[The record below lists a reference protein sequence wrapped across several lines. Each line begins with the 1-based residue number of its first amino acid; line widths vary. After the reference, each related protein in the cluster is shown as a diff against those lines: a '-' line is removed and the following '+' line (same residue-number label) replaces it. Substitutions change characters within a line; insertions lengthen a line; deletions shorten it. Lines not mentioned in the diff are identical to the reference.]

1 MKKSKHTKTAAAW
14 SLVVMGAGFAASLP
28 FQGSIAGKLLVGS
41 FEAGLVG
48 GLADWFAV
56 TALFRHPLGIP
67 IPHTAL
73 LPKNRAKMTEG
84 LVSAVENNLLN
95 KESITEK
102 IAGFKAA
109 EMVMDTLMRELHTD
123 GAKQMM
129 DTLCKRILAGL
140 PLEQIAPIV
149 AAEIKTQAGAF
160 DLGPI
165 LERAISQ
172 VSEKGYDAKALDYGL
187 KQAEE
192 WLVKPEA
199 VYVLGESAMKAIGGI
214 QMNGLMQF
222 AMNAFLGYMNE
233 EKMGAILQGY
243 LFDRVEDM
251 KREGSALRYK
261 VLGLVREQA
270 SKLAFS
276 NKVQD
281 GLNGWKNDMV
291 NQWDAEQT
299 VLNKLTELR
308 DKALSAMEDGAYVE
322 AYALPAI
329 SRMLTDLRSDEEL
342 LSGLNAKIVVGVTT
356 LLEKNHS
363 KIGSLVRENVEKMD
377 NKTLIS
383 LIEDKVGQDLQWIRI
398 NGAVTG
404 FIIGIVLTGLRM
416 VLE

>member
-1 MKKSKHTKTAAAW
+1 MAKPKQTKKAAAW

-28 FQGSIAGKLLVGS
+28 FQGVPVGKLLVGS

-73 LPKNRAKMTEG
+73 LPKNRNKMTEG

-95 KESITEK
+95 KDSITEK
-102 IAGFKAA
+102 IADFKAA
-109 EMVMDTLMRELHTD
+109 ETVLDTLTRELHND
-123 GAKQMM
+123 GIKTMI

-140 PLEQIAPIV
+140 PLEQIAPLV
-149 AAEIKTQAGAF
+149 AREIKSQAGAF

-165 LERAISQ
+165 LERAAHQ
-172 VSEKGYDAKALDYGL
+172 MTERGYDAKALDYGL

-192 WLVKPEA
+192 WLVKPETIMF
-199 VYVLGESAMKAIGGI
+199 LGESGMKAISGI

-233 EKMGAILQGY
+233 ERLGGILQGY

-261 VLGLVREQA
+261 VLDMVRTQTVR
-270 SKLAFS
+270 LAMS
-276 NKVQD
+276 EAMQD
-281 GLNGWKNDMV
+281 GINSWKNNMLDGW
-291 NQWDAEQT
+291 NAEET

-308 DKALSAMEDGAYVE
+308 DKALAAMEDGQYVDT
-322 AYALPAI
+322 YALPAI
-329 SRMLTDLRSDEEL
+329 ERVLVDLRADHEL
-342 LSGLNAKIVVGVTT
+342 MTGMNAKIVDGVTT

-363 KIGSLVRENVEKMD
+363 KIGKLVRENVDKMD
-377 NKTLIS
+377 NATLVS
-383 LIEDKVGQDLQWIRI
+383 MIEDKVGQDLQWIRI

-404 FIIGIVLTGLRM
+404 FVIGIALTALQM
-416 VLE
+416 ALA

>member
-1 MKKSKHTKTAAAW
+1 MAKPKQTKKAAAW

-28 FQGSIAGKLLVGS
+28 FQGVPVGKLLVGS

-73 LPKNRAKMTEG
+73 LPKNRDKMTEG

-95 KESITEK
+95 KDSITEK
-102 IAGFKAA
+102 IADFKAA
-109 EMVMDTLMRELHTD
+109 ETVLDTLTRELHND
-123 GAKQMM
+123 GIKTMI

-140 PLEQIAPIV
+140 PLEQIAPLV
-149 AAEIKTQAGAF
+149 AAEIKSQAGAF

-165 LERAISQ
+165 LERAAHQ
-172 VSEKGYDAKALDYGL
+172 MTERGYDAKALDYGL

-192 WLVKPEA
+192 WLVKPETIMF
-199 VYVLGESAMKAIGGI
+199 LGESGMKAISGI

-233 EKMGAILQGY
+233 ERLGGILQGY

-261 VLGLVREQA
+261 VLDMVRTQTVR
-270 SKLAFS
+270 LAMS
-276 NKVQD
+276 EAMQD
-281 GLNGWKNDMV
+281 GINSWKNNMLEGW
-291 NQWDAEQT
+291 NAEET

-308 DKALSAMEDGAYVE
+308 DKALAAMEDGQYVDT
-322 AYALPAI
+322 YALPAI
-329 SRMLTDLRSDEEL
+329 ERVLVDLRADDEL
-342 LSGLNAKIVVGVTT
+342 MTGMNAKIVDGVTT

-363 KIGSLVRENVEKMD
+363 KIGKLVRENVDKMD
-377 NKTLIS
+377 NATLVS
-383 LIEDKVGQDLQWIRI
+383 MIEDKVGQDLQWIRI

-404 FIIGIVLTGLRM
+404 FVIGIALTALQM
-416 VLE
+416 ALA

>member
-1 MKKSKHTKTAAAW
+1 MAKPKQTKKAAAW

-28 FQGSIAGKLLVGS
+28 FQGVPVGKLLVGS

-73 LPKNRAKMTEG
+73 LPKNRDKMTEG

-95 KESITEK
+95 KDSITEK
-102 IAGFKAA
+102 IADFKAA
-109 EMVMDTLMRELHTD
+109 ETVLDTLTRELHND
-123 GAKQMM
+123 GIKTMI

-140 PLEQIAPIV
+140 PLEQIAPLV
-149 AAEIKTQAGAF
+149 AREIKSQAGAF

-165 LERAISQ
+165 LERAAHQ
-172 VSEKGYDAKALDYGL
+172 MTERGYDAKALDYGL

-192 WLVKPEA
+192 WLVKPET
-199 VYVLGESAMKAIGGI
+199 VMFLGESGMRAISGI

-233 EKMGAILQGY
+233 ERLGGILQGY

-261 VLGLVREQA
+261 VLDMVRTQTVR
-270 SKLAFS
+270 LAMS
-276 NKVQD
+276 EAMQD
-281 GLNGWKNDMV
+281 GVNSWKNNMLEGW
-291 NQWDAEQT
+291 NAEET

-308 DKALSAMEDGAYVE
+308 DKALAAMEDGQYVDT
-322 AYALPAI
+322 YALPAI
-329 SRMLTDLRSDEEL
+329 ERVLVDLRADDEL
-342 LSGLNAKIVVGVTT
+342 MTGMNAKIVNGVTT

-363 KIGSLVRENVEKMD
+363 KIGKLVRENVDKMD
-377 NKTLIS
+377 NATLVS
-383 LIEDKVGQDLQWIRI
+383 MIEDKVGQDLQWIRI

-404 FIIGIVLTGLRM
+404 FVIGIALTALQM
-416 VLE
+416 ALA

>member
-1 MKKSKHTKTAAAW
+1 MAKPKQTKKAAAW

-28 FQGSIAGKLLVGS
+28 FQGVPVGKLLVGS

-73 LPKNRAKMTEG
+73 LPKNRDKMTEG

-95 KESITEK
+95 KDSITEK
-102 IAGFKAA
+102 IADFKAA
-109 EMVMDTLMRELHTD
+109 ETVLDTLTRELHSD
-123 GAKQMM
+123 GIKIMI

-140 PLEQIAPIV
+140 PLEQIAPLV
-149 AAEIKTQAGAF
+149 AREIKSQAGAF

-165 LERAISQ
+165 LERAAHQ
-172 VSEKGYDAKALDYGL
+172 MTERGYDAKALDYGL

-192 WLVKPEA
+192 WLVKPETIMF
-199 VYVLGESAMKAIGGI
+199 LGESGMKAISGI

-233 EKMGAILQGY
+233 ERLGGILQGY

-261 VLGLVREQA
+261 VLDMVRTQTVR
-270 SKLAFS
+270 LAMS
-276 NKVQD
+276 EAMQD
-281 GLNGWKNDMV
+281 GINSWKNNMLEGW
-291 NQWDAEQT
+291 NAEET
-299 VLNKLTELR
+299 VLNKLTDLR
-308 DKALSAMEDGAYVE
+308 DKALAAMEDGQYVDT
-322 AYALPAI
+322 YALPAI
-329 SRMLTDLRSDEEL
+329 ERVLIDLRADDEL
-342 LSGLNAKIVVGVTT
+342 MTGMNAKIVNGVTT

-363 KIGSLVRENVEKMD
+363 KIGKLVRENVDKMD
-377 NKTLIS
+377 NATLVS
-383 LIEDKVGQDLQWIRI
+383 MIEDKVGQDLQWIRI

-404 FIIGIVLTGLRM
+404 FVIGIALTALQM
-416 VLE
+416 ALA

>member
-1 MKKSKHTKTAAAW
+1 MAKPKQTKKAAAW

-28 FQGSIAGKLLVGS
+28 FQGVPVGKLLVGS

-73 LPKNRAKMTEG
+73 LPKNRDKMTEG

-95 KESITEK
+95 KDSIAEK
-102 IAGFKAA
+102 IADFKAA
-109 EMVMDTLMRELHTD
+109 ETVLDTLTRELHSD
-123 GAKQMM
+123 GIKIMI

-140 PLEQIAPIV
+140 PLEQIAPLV
-149 AAEIKTQAGAF
+149 AREIKSQAGAY

-165 LERAISQ
+165 LERAAHQ
-172 VSEKGYDAKALDYGL
+172 MTERGYDAKALDYGL

-192 WLVKPEA
+192 WLVKPETIMF
-199 VYVLGESAMKAIGGI
+199 LGESGMKAISGI

-233 EKMGAILQGY
+233 ERLGGILQGY

-261 VLGLVREQA
+261 VLDMVRTQTVR
-270 SKLAFS
+270 LAMS
-276 NKVQD
+276 EAMQD
-281 GLNGWKNDMV
+281 GINSWKNNMLKGW
-291 NQWDAEQT
+291 NAEET

-308 DKALSAMEDGAYVE
+308 DKALAAMEDGQYVDT
-322 AYALPAI
+322 YALPAI
-329 SRMLTDLRSDEEL
+329 ERVLVDLRTDEEL
-342 LSGLNAKIVVGVTT
+342 MTGMNAKIVNGVTT

-363 KIGSLVRENVEKMD
+363 KIGKLVRENVDKMD
-377 NKTLIS
+377 NATLVS
-383 LIEDKVGQDLQWIRI
+383 MIEDKVGQDLQWIRI

-404 FIIGIVLTGLRM
+404 FVIGIALTALQM
-416 VLE
+416 ALA

>member
-1 MKKSKHTKTAAAW
+1 MAKPKQTKKAAAW
-14 SLVVMGAGFAASLP
+14 SLVIMGAGFAASLP
-28 FQGSIAGKLLVGS
+28 FQGSLVGKMLVGS

-73 LPKNRAKMTEG
+73 LPKNRDKMTEG

-95 KESITEK
+95 KDSITEK

-109 EMVMDTLMRELHTD
+109 ETVLDTLAKELHTD
-123 GAKQMM
+123 GAKTMI

-140 PLEQIAPIV
+140 PVEQIAPLV
-149 AAEIKTQAGAF
+149 AREIKSQAGDF

-165 LERAISQ
+165 LERASIQ
-172 VSEKGYDAKALDYGL
+172 MSERGYDVKALDYGL

-192 WLVKPEA
+192 WLVKPETIMF
-199 VYVLGESAMKAIGGI
+199 LGEAGMKAVSGI
-214 QMNGLMQF
+214 QLNGLMQF
-222 AMNAFLGYMNE
+222 AMNAFMGYLNE
-233 EKMGAILQGY
+233 ERLGSILQGY

-261 VLGLVREQA
+261 VLDLVRTQTVRIAMSE
-270 SKLAFS
+270 S
-276 NKVQD
+276 VQQ
-281 GLNGWKNDMV
+281 GLNDWKNSMLDGW
-291 NQWDAEQT
+291 NAEET

-308 DKALSAMEDGAYVE
+308 DKALAGMEDGQYVDT
-322 AYALPAI
+322 YALPAI
-329 SRMLTDLRSDEEL
+329 ERVLSDLRSDEAL
-342 LSGLNAKIVVGVTT
+342 LTSLNAKIVEGVTT

-363 KIGSLVRENVEKMD
+363 KIGNLVRENVDKMD
-377 NKTLIS
+377 NASLVA

-404 FIIGIVLTGLRM
+404 FIIGIALTALRI

>member
-1 MKKSKHTKTAAAW
+1 MAKPKQTKKAAAW

-28 FQGSIAGKLLVGS
+28 FQGAPVGKLLVGS

-73 LPKNRAKMTEG
+73 LPKNRDKMTEG

-95 KESITEK
+95 KDSITEK
-102 IAGFKAA
+102 IADFKAA
-109 EMVMDTLMRELHTD
+109 ETVLDTLTRELHSD
-123 GAKQMM
+123 GIKIMI

-140 PLEQIAPIV
+140 PLEQIAPLV
-149 AAEIKTQAGAF
+149 AREIKSQAGAF

-165 LERAISQ
+165 LERAAHQ
-172 VSEKGYDAKALDYGL
+172 MTERGYDAKALDYGL

-192 WLVKPEA
+192 WLVKPETIMF
-199 VYVLGESAMKAIGGI
+199 LGESGMKAISGI

-233 EKMGAILQGY
+233 ERLGGILQGY

-261 VLGLVREQA
+261 VLDMVRTQTVR
-270 SKLAFS
+270 LAMS
-276 NKVQD
+276 EAMQD
-281 GLNGWKNDMV
+281 GINNWKNNMLEGW
-291 NQWDAEQT
+291 NAEET

-308 DKALSAMEDGAYVE
+308 DKALAAMEDGQYVDT
-322 AYALPAI
+322 YALPAI
-329 SRMLTDLRSDEEL
+329 ERVLVDLRADDEL
-342 LSGLNAKIVVGVTT
+342 MTGMNAKIVNGVTT

-363 KIGSLVRENVEKMD
+363 KIGKLVRENVDKMD
-377 NKTLIS
+377 NATLVS
-383 LIEDKVGQDLQWIRI
+383 MIEDKVGQDLQWIRI

-404 FIIGIVLTGLRM
+404 FVIGIALTALQM
-416 VLE
+416 ALA

>member
-1 MKKSKHTKTAAAW
+1 MAKPKQTKKAAAW

-28 FQGSIAGKLLVGS
+28 FQGVPVGKLLVGS

-73 LPKNRAKMTEG
+73 LPKNRDKMTEG

-95 KESITEK
+95 KDSITEK
-102 IAGFKAA
+102 IADFKAA
-109 EMVMDTLMRELHTD
+109 ETVLDTLTRELHSD
-123 GAKQMM
+123 GIKTMI

-140 PLEQIAPIV
+140 PLEQIAPLV
-149 AAEIKTQAGAF
+149 ACEIKSQAGAF

-165 LERAISQ
+165 LERAAHQ
-172 VSEKGYDAKALDYGL
+172 MTERGYDAKALDYGL

-192 WLVKPEA
+192 WLVKPETIMF
-199 VYVLGESAMKAIGGI
+199 LGESGMKAISGI

-233 EKMGAILQGY
+233 ERLGGILQGY

-261 VLGLVREQA
+261 VLDMVRTQTVR
-270 SKLAFS
+270 LAMS
-276 NKVQD
+276 EAMQD
-281 GLNGWKNDMV
+281 GINSWKNNMLEGW
-291 NQWDAEQT
+291 NAEET
-299 VLNKLTELR
+299 VLNKLTDLR
-308 DKALSAMEDGAYVE
+308 DKALAAMEDGQYVDT
-322 AYALPAI
+322 YALPAI
-329 SRMLTDLRSDEEL
+329 ERVLVDLRADDEL
-342 LSGLNAKIVVGVTT
+342 MTGMNAKIVNGVTT

-363 KIGSLVRENVEKMD
+363 KIGKLVRENVDKMD
-377 NKTLIS
+377 NATLVS
-383 LIEDKVGQDLQWIRI
+383 MIEDKVGQDLQWIRI

-404 FIIGIVLTGLRM
+404 FVIGIALTALQM
-416 VLE
+416 ALA

>member
-1 MKKSKHTKTAAAW
+1 MAKPKQTKKAAAW

-28 FQGSIAGKLLVGS
+28 FQGVPVGKLLVGS

-73 LPKNRAKMTEG
+73 LPKNRDKMTEG

-95 KESITEK
+95 KDSITEK
-102 IAGFKAA
+102 IADFKAA
-109 EMVMDTLMRELHTD
+109 ETVLDTLTRELHSD
-123 GAKQMM
+123 GIKIMI

-140 PLEQIAPIV
+140 PLEQIAPLV
-149 AAEIKTQAGAF
+149 AREIKSQAGAF

-165 LERAISQ
+165 LERAAHQ
-172 VSEKGYDAKALDYGL
+172 MTERGYDAKALDYGL

-192 WLVKPEA
+192 WLVKPETIMF
-199 VYVLGESAMKAIGGI
+199 LGESGMKAISGI

-233 EKMGAILQGY
+233 ERLGGILQGY

-261 VLGLVREQA
+261 VLDMVRTQTVR
-270 SKLAFS
+270 LAMS
-276 NKVQD
+276 EAMQD
-281 GLNGWKNDMV
+281 GINSWKNNMLEGW
-291 NQWDAEQT
+291 NAEET
-299 VLNKLTELR
+299 VLNKLIELR
-308 DKALSAMEDGAYVE
+308 DKALAAMEDGQYVDT
-322 AYALPAI
+322 YALPAI
-329 SRMLTDLRSDEEL
+329 ERVLVDLRADDEL
-342 LSGLNAKIVVGVTT
+342 MTGMNAKIVNGVTT

-363 KIGSLVRENVEKMD
+363 KIGKLVRENVDKMD
-377 NKTLIS
+377 NATLVS
-383 LIEDKVGQDLQWIRI
+383 MIEDKVGQDLQWIRI

-404 FIIGIVLTGLRM
+404 FVIGIALTALQM
-416 VLE
+416 ALA

>member
-1 MKKSKHTKTAAAW
+1 
-14 SLVVMGAGFAASLP
+14 MGAGFAASLP
-28 FQGSIAGKLLVGS
+28 FQGVPVGKLLVGS

-73 LPKNRAKMTEG
+73 LPKNRDKMTEG

-95 KESITEK
+95 KDSITEK
-102 IAGFKAA
+102 IADFKAA
-109 EMVMDTLMRELHTD
+109 ETVLDTLTRELHSD
-123 GAKQMM
+123 GIKIMI

-140 PLEQIAPIV
+140 PLEQIAPLV
-149 AAEIKTQAGAF
+149 AREIKSQAGAF

-165 LERAISQ
+165 LERAAHQ
-172 VSEKGYDAKALDYGL
+172 MTERGYDAKALDYGL

-192 WLVKPEA
+192 WLVKPETIMF
-199 VYVLGESAMKAIGGI
+199 LGESGMKAISGI

-233 EKMGAILQGY
+233 ERLGGILQGY

-261 VLGLVREQA
+261 VLDMVRTQTVR
-270 SKLAFS
+270 LAMS
-276 NKVQD
+276 EAMQD
-281 GLNGWKNDMV
+281 GINSWKNNMLEGW
-291 NQWDAEQT
+291 NAEET
-299 VLNKLTELR
+299 VLNKLTDLR
-308 DKALSAMEDGAYVE
+308 DKALAAMEDGQYVDT
-322 AYALPAI
+322 YALPAI
-329 SRMLTDLRSDEEL
+329 ERVLVDLRADDEL
-342 LSGLNAKIVVGVTT
+342 MTGMNAKIVNGVTT

-363 KIGSLVRENVEKMD
+363 KIGKLVRENVDKMD
-377 NKTLIS
+377 NATLVS
-383 LIEDKVGQDLQWIRI
+383 MIEDKVGQDLQWIRI

-404 FIIGIVLTGLRM
+404 FVIGIALTALQM
-416 VLE
+416 ALA

>member
-149 AAEIKTQAGAF
+149 AAEVKTQAGAF

-192 WLVKPEA
+192 WLVKPET

-276 NKVQD
+276 AKVQD
-281 GLNGWKNDMV
+281 GLNGWKNDML

-329 SRMLTDLRSDEEL
+329 GRMLTDLRSDEEL

>member
-1 MKKSKHTKTAAAW
+1 MAKPKQTKKAAAW

-28 FQGSIAGKLLVGS
+28 FQGVPVGKLLVGS

-73 LPKNRAKMTEG
+73 LPKNRDKMTEG

-95 KESITEK
+95 KDSITEK
-102 IAGFKAA
+102 IADFKAA
-109 EMVMDTLMRELHTD
+109 ETVLDTLTRELHSD
-123 GAKQMM
+123 GIKIMI

-140 PLEQIAPIV
+140 PLEQIAPLV
-149 AAEIKTQAGAF
+149 AREIKSQAGAF

-165 LERAISQ
+165 LERAAHQ
-172 VSEKGYDAKALDYGL
+172 MTERGYDAKALDYGL

-192 WLVKPEA
+192 WLVKPET
-199 VYVLGESAMKAIGGI
+199 VMFLGESGMRAISGI

-233 EKMGAILQGY
+233 ERLGGILQGY

-261 VLGLVREQA
+261 VLDVVRTQA
-270 SKLAFS
+270 VRLAMS
-276 NKVQD
+276 EAMQD
-281 GLNGWKNDMV
+281 GINSWKNNMLEGW
-291 NQWDAEQT
+291 NAEET

-308 DKALSAMEDGAYVE
+308 DKALSAMEDGQYVDT
-322 AYALPAI
+322 YALPAI
-329 SRMLTDLRSDEEL
+329 ERVLVDLRADDEL
-342 LSGLNAKIVVGVTT
+342 MTGMNAKIVNGVTT

-363 KIGSLVRENVEKMD
+363 KIGKLVRENVDKMD
-377 NKTLIS
+377 NATLVS
-383 LIEDKVGQDLQWIRI
+383 MIEDKVGQDLQWIRI

-404 FIIGIVLTGLRM
+404 FVIGIALTALQM
-416 VLE
+416 ALA

>member
-1 MKKSKHTKTAAAW
+1 MAKPKQTKKAAAW

-28 FQGSIAGKLLVGS
+28 FQGVPVGKLLVGS

-73 LPKNRAKMTEG
+73 LPKNRDKMTEG

-95 KESITEK
+95 KDSITEK
-102 IAGFKAA
+102 IADFKAA
-109 EMVMDTLMRELHTD
+109 ETVLDTLTRELHSD
-123 GAKQMM
+123 GIKIMI

-140 PLEQIAPIV
+140 PLEQIAPLV
-149 AAEIKTQAGAF
+149 AREIKSQAGAF

-165 LERAISQ
+165 VERAAHQ
-172 VSEKGYDAKALDYGL
+172 MTERGYDAKALDYGL

-192 WLVKPEA
+192 WLVKPETIMF
-199 VYVLGESAMKAIGGI
+199 LGESGMKAISGI

-233 EKMGAILQGY
+233 ERLGGILQGY

-261 VLGLVREQA
+261 VLDVVRTQA
-270 SKLAFS
+270 VRLAMS
-276 NKVQD
+276 EAMQD
-281 GLNGWKNDMV
+281 GINSWKNNMLEGW
-291 NQWDAEQT
+291 NAEET

-308 DKALSAMEDGAYVE
+308 DKALSAMEDGQYVDT
-322 AYALPAI
+322 YALPAI
-329 SRMLTDLRSDEEL
+329 ERVLVDLRADDEL
-342 LSGLNAKIVVGVTT
+342 MTGMNAKIVNGVTT

-363 KIGSLVRENVEKMD
+363 KIGKLVRENVDKMD
-377 NKTLIS
+377 NATLVS
-383 LIEDKVGQDLQWIRI
+383 MIEDKVGQDLQWIRI

-404 FIIGIVLTGLRM
+404 FVIGIALTALQM
-416 VLE
+416 ALA

>member
-1 MKKSKHTKTAAAW
+1 MAKPKQTKKAAAW

-28 FQGSIAGKLLVGS
+28 FQGVPVGKLLVGS

-73 LPKNRAKMTEG
+73 LPKNRDKMTEG

-95 KESITEK
+95 KDSITEK
-102 IAGFKAA
+102 IADFKAA
-109 EMVMDTLMRELHTD
+109 ETVLDTLTRELHND
-123 GAKQMM
+123 GIKTMI

-140 PLEQIAPIV
+140 PLEQIAPLV
-149 AAEIKTQAGAF
+149 AAEIKSQAGAF

-165 LERAISQ
+165 LERAAHQ
-172 VSEKGYDAKALDYGL
+172 MTERGYDAKALDYGL

-192 WLVKPEA
+192 WLVKPETIMF
-199 VYVLGESAMKAIGGI
+199 LGESGMKAISGI

-233 EKMGAILQGY
+233 ERLGGILQGY

-261 VLGLVREQA
+261 VLDMVRTQTVR
-270 SKLAFS
+270 LAMS
-276 NKVQD
+276 EAMQD
-281 GLNGWKNDMV
+281 GINSWKNNMLEGW
-291 NQWDAEQT
+291 NAEET

-308 DKALSAMEDGAYVE
+308 DKALAAMEDGKYVDT
-322 AYALPAI
+322 YALPAI
-329 SRMLTDLRSDEEL
+329 ERVLVDLRADDEL
-342 LSGLNAKIVVGVTT
+342 MTGMNAKIVNGVTT

-363 KIGSLVRENVEKMD
+363 KIGKLVRENVDKMD
-377 NKTLIS
+377 NATLVS
-383 LIEDKVGQDLQWIRI
+383 MIEDKVGQDLQWIRI

-404 FIIGIVLTGLRM
+404 FVIGIALTALQM
-416 VLE
+416 ALA

>member
-1 MKKSKHTKTAAAW
+1 MAKPKQTKKAAAW

-28 FQGSIAGKLLVGS
+28 FQGVPVGKLLVGS

-73 LPKNRAKMTEG
+73 LPKNRDKMTEG

-95 KESITEK
+95 KDSITEK
-102 IAGFKAA
+102 IADFKAA
-109 EMVMDTLMRELHTD
+109 ETVLDTLTRELHND
-123 GAKQMM
+123 GIKTMI

-140 PLEQIAPIV
+140 PLEQIAPLV
-149 AAEIKTQAGAF
+149 AGEIKSQAGAF

-165 LERAISQ
+165 LERAAHQ
-172 VSEKGYDAKALDYGL
+172 MTERGYDAKALDYGL

-192 WLVKPEA
+192 WLVKPETIMF
-199 VYVLGESAMKAIGGI
+199 LGESGMKAISGI

-233 EKMGAILQGY
+233 ERLGGILQGY

-261 VLGLVREQA
+261 VLDLVRTQTIR
-270 SKLAFS
+270 LAIS
-276 NKVQD
+276 DSVQD
-281 GLNGWKNDMV
+281 GINSWKNNMLDGW
-291 NQWDAEQT
+291 NAEET

-308 DKALSAMEDGAYVE
+308 DKALAAMEDGQYVDT
-322 AYALPAI
+322 YALPSI
-329 SRMLTDLRSDEEL
+329 ERVLVDLRTDHEL
-342 LSGLNAKIVVGVTT
+342 MTGMNAKIVDGVTT

-363 KIGSLVRENVEKMD
+363 KIGKLVRENVDKMD
-377 NKTLIS
+377 NATLVS
-383 LIEDKVGQDLQWIRI
+383 MIEDKVGQDLQWIRI

-404 FIIGIVLTGLRM
+404 FVIGIALTALQM
-416 VLE
+416 ALA

>member
-1 MKKSKHTKTAAAW
+1 MAKPKQTKKAAAW

-28 FQGSIAGKLLVGS
+28 FQGVPVGKLLVGS

-73 LPKNRAKMTEG
+73 LPKNRDKMTEG

-95 KESITEK
+95 KDSITEK
-102 IAGFKAA
+102 IADFKAA
-109 EMVMDTLMRELHTD
+109 ETVLDTLTRELHSD
-123 GAKQMM
+123 GIKIMI

-140 PLEQIAPIV
+140 PLEQIAPLV
-149 AAEIKTQAGAF
+149 AREIKSQAGAF

-165 LERAISQ
+165 LERAAHQ
-172 VSEKGYDAKALDYGL
+172 MTERGYDAKALDYGL

-192 WLVKPEA
+192 WLVKPETIMF
-199 VYVLGESAMKAIGGI
+199 LGESGMKAISGI

-233 EKMGAILQGY
+233 ERLGGILQGY

-261 VLGLVREQA
+261 VLDMVRTQTVR
-270 SKLAFS
+270 LAMS
-276 NKVQD
+276 EAMQD
-281 GLNGWKNDMV
+281 GINSWKNNMLEGW
-291 NQWDAEQT
+291 NAEQT

-308 DKALSAMEDGAYVE
+308 DKALAAMEDGQYVDT
-322 AYALPAI
+322 YALPAI
-329 SRMLTDLRSDEEL
+329 ERVLVDLRADDAL
-342 LSGLNAKIVVGVTT
+342 MTGMNAKIVNGVTT

-363 KIGSLVRENVEKMD
+363 KIGKLVRENVDKMD
-377 NKTLIS
+377 NATLVS
-383 LIEDKVGQDLQWIRI
+383 MIEDKVGQDLQWIRI

-404 FIIGIVLTGLRM
+404 FVIGIALTALQM
-416 VLE
+416 ALA

>member
-1 MKKSKHTKTAAAW
+1 MAKPKQTKKAAAW

-28 FQGSIAGKLLVGS
+28 FQGVPVGKLLVGS

-73 LPKNRAKMTEG
+73 LPKNRDKMTEG

-95 KESITEK
+95 KDSITEK
-102 IAGFKAA
+102 IADFKAA
-109 EMVMDTLMRELHTD
+109 ETVLETLTRELHSD
-123 GAKQMM
+123 GIKTMI

-140 PLEQIAPIV
+140 PLEQIAPLV
-149 AAEIKTQAGAF
+149 AREIKSQAGAF

-165 LERAISQ
+165 LERAAHQ
-172 VSEKGYDAKALDYGL
+172 MTERGYDAKALDYGL

-192 WLVKPEA
+192 WLVKPETIMF
-199 VYVLGESAMKAIGGI
+199 LGESGMKAISGI

-233 EKMGAILQGY
+233 ERLGGILQGY

-261 VLGLVREQA
+261 VLDMVRTQTVR
-270 SKLAFS
+270 LAMS
-276 NKVQD
+276 EAMQD
-281 GLNGWKNDMV
+281 GINSWKNNMLEGW
-291 NQWDAEQT
+291 NAEET
-299 VLNKLTELR
+299 VLNKLTDLR
-308 DKALSAMEDGAYVE
+308 DKALAAMEDGQYVDT
-322 AYALPAI
+322 YALPAI
-329 SRMLTDLRSDEEL
+329 ERVLVDLRADGEL
-342 LSGLNAKIVVGVTT
+342 MTGMNAKIVNGVTT

-363 KIGSLVRENVEKMD
+363 KIGKLVRENVDKMD
-377 NKTLIS
+377 NATLVS
-383 LIEDKVGQDLQWIRI
+383 MIEDKVGQDLQWIRI

-404 FIIGIVLTGLRM
+404 FVIGIALTALQM
-416 VLE
+416 ALA

>member
-1 MKKSKHTKTAAAW
+1 MAKPKQTKKAAAW

-28 FQGSIAGKLLVGS
+28 FQGVPVGKLLVGS

-73 LPKNRAKMTEG
+73 LPKNRNKMTEG

-95 KESITEK
+95 KDSITEK
-102 IAGFKAA
+102 IADFKAA
-109 EMVMDTLMRELHTD
+109 ETVLDTLTRELHND
-123 GAKQMM
+123 GIKTMI

-140 PLEQIAPIV
+140 PLEQMAPLV
-149 AAEIKTQAGAF
+149 AREIKSQAGAF

-165 LERAISQ
+165 LERAAHQ
-172 VSEKGYDAKALDYGL
+172 MTERGYDAKALDYGL

-192 WLVKPEA
+192 WLVKPETIMF
-199 VYVLGESAMKAIGGI
+199 LGESGMKAISGI

-233 EKMGAILQGY
+233 ERLGGILQGY

-261 VLGLVREQA
+261 VLDLVRTQTVR
-270 SKLAFS
+270 LAIS
-276 NKVQD
+276 DSVQD
-281 GLNGWKNDMV
+281 GINSWKNNMLDGW
-291 NQWDAEQT
+291 NAEET

-308 DKALSAMEDGAYVE
+308 DKALAAMEDGQYVDT
-322 AYALPAI
+322 YALPAI
-329 SRMLTDLRSDEEL
+329 ERVLVDLRADHEL
-342 LSGLNAKIVVGVTT
+342 MTGMNAKIVDGVTT

-363 KIGSLVRENVEKMD
+363 KIGKLVRENVDKMD
-377 NKTLIS
+377 NATLVS
-383 LIEDKVGQDLQWIRI
+383 MIEDKVGQDLQWIRI

-404 FIIGIVLTGLRM
+404 FVIGIALTALQM
-416 VLE
+416 ALA

>member
-1 MKKSKHTKTAAAW
+1 MAKPKQTKKAAAW

-28 FQGSIAGKLLVGS
+28 FQGVPVGKLLVGS

-73 LPKNRAKMTEG
+73 LPKNRDKMTEG

-102 IAGFKAA
+102 IADFKAA
-109 EMVMDTLMRELHTD
+109 ETVLDTLTRELHND
-123 GAKQMM
+123 GIKTMI

-140 PLEQIAPIV
+140 PLEQIAPLV
-149 AAEIKTQAGAF
+149 AGEIKSQAGDF

-165 LERAISQ
+165 LERAAHQ
-172 VSEKGYDAKALDYGL
+172 MTERGYDAKALDYGL

-192 WLVKPEA
+192 WLVKPETIMF
-199 VYVLGESAMKAIGGI
+199 LGESGMKAISGI

-233 EKMGAILQGY
+233 ERLGGILQGY

-261 VLGLVREQA
+261 VLDLVRTQTVR
-270 SKLAFS
+270 LAIS
-276 NKVQD
+276 DSVQD
-281 GLNGWKNDMV
+281 GINSWKNSMLDGW
-291 NQWDAEQT
+291 NAEET

-308 DKALSAMEDGAYVE
+308 DKALAAMEDGQYVDT
-322 AYALPAI
+322 YALPAI
-329 SRMLTDLRSDEEL
+329 ERVLVDLRADHEL
-342 LSGLNAKIVVGVTT
+342 MTGMNAKIVEGVTT

-363 KIGSLVRENVEKMD
+363 KIGKLVRENVDKMD
-377 NKTLIS
+377 NATLVS
-383 LIEDKVGQDLQWIRI
+383 MIEDKVGQDLQWIRI

-404 FIIGIVLTGLRM
+404 FVIGIALTALQM
-416 VLE
+416 ALA

>member
-1 MKKSKHTKTAAAW
+1 MAKPKQTKKAAAW

-28 FQGSIAGKLLVGS
+28 FQGVPVGKLLVGS

-73 LPKNRAKMTEG
+73 LPKNRDKMTEG

-95 KESITEK
+95 KDSITEK
-102 IAGFKAA
+102 IADFKAA
-109 EMVMDTLMRELHTD
+109 ETVLDTLTRELHSD
-123 GAKQMM
+123 GIKIMI
-129 DTLCKRILAGL
+129 DTLCKRILDGL
-140 PLEQIAPIV
+140 PLEQIAPLV
-149 AAEIKTQAGAF
+149 AREIKSQAGAF

-165 LERAISQ
+165 LERAAHQ
-172 VSEKGYDAKALDYGL
+172 MTERGYDAKALDYGL

-192 WLVKPEA
+192 WLVKPETIMF
-199 VYVLGESAMKAIGGI
+199 LGESGMKAISGI

-222 AMNAFLGYMNE
+222 AMNAFLGYLNE
-233 EKMGAILQGY
+233 ERLGGILQGY

-261 VLGLVREQA
+261 VLDMVRTQTVR
-270 SKLAFS
+270 LAMS
-276 NKVQD
+276 EAMQD
-281 GLNGWKNDMV
+281 GINSWKNNMLEGW
-291 NQWDAEQT
+291 NAEET

-308 DKALSAMEDGAYVE
+308 DKALAAMEDGQYVDT
-322 AYALPAI
+322 YALPAI
-329 SRMLTDLRSDEEL
+329 ERVLVDLRADDEL
-342 LSGLNAKIVVGVTT
+342 MTGMNAKIVNGVTT

-363 KIGSLVRENVEKMD
+363 KIGKLVRENVDKMD
-377 NKTLIS
+377 NATLVS
-383 LIEDKVGQDLQWIRI
+383 MIEDKVGQDLQWIRI

-404 FIIGIVLTGLRM
+404 FVIGIALTALQM
-416 VLE
+416 ALA

>member
-1 MKKSKHTKTAAAW
+1 MAKPKQTKKAAAW

-28 FQGSIAGKLLVGS
+28 FQGVPVGKLLVGS

-73 LPKNRAKMTEG
+73 LPKNRDKMTEG

-95 KESITEK
+95 KDSITEK
-102 IAGFKAA
+102 IADFKAA
-109 EMVMDTLMRELHTD
+109 ETVLDTLTRELHND
-123 GAKQMM
+123 GIKTMI

-140 PLEQIAPIV
+140 PLEQIAPLV
-149 AAEIKTQAGAF
+149 AGEIKSQAGAF

-165 LERAISQ
+165 LERAAHQ
-172 VSEKGYDAKALDYGL
+172 MTERGYDAKALDYGL

-192 WLVKPEA
+192 WLVKPETIMF
-199 VYVLGESAMKAIGGI
+199 LGESGMKAISGI

-233 EKMGAILQGY
+233 ERLGGILQGY

-261 VLGLVREQA
+261 VLDLVRTQTIR
-270 SKLAFS
+270 LAIS
-276 NKVQD
+276 DSVQD
-281 GLNGWKNDMV
+281 GINSWKNNMLDGW
-291 NQWDAEQT
+291 NAEET

-308 DKALSAMEDGAYVE
+308 DKALAAMEDGQYVDM
-322 AYALPAI
+322 YALPAI
-329 SRMLTDLRSDEEL
+329 ERVLVDLRTDHEL
-342 LSGLNAKIVVGVTT
+342 MTGMNAKIVDGVTT

-363 KIGSLVRENVEKMD
+363 KIGKLVRENVDKMD
-377 NKTLIS
+377 NATLVS
-383 LIEDKVGQDLQWIRI
+383 MIEDKVGQDLQWIRI

-404 FIIGIVLTGLRM
+404 FVIGIALTALQM
-416 VLE
+416 ALA

>member
-1 MKKSKHTKTAAAW
+1 MAKPKQTKKAAAW

-28 FQGSIAGKLLVGS
+28 FQGVPVGKLLVGS

-73 LPKNRAKMTEG
+73 LPKNRDKMTEG

-95 KESITEK
+95 KDSITEK
-102 IAGFKAA
+102 IADFKAA
-109 EMVMDTLMRELHTD
+109 ETVLDTLTRELHSD
-123 GAKQMM
+123 GIKIMI

-140 PLEQIAPIV
+140 PLEQIAPLV
-149 AAEIKTQAGAF
+149 AREIKSQAGAF

-165 LERAISQ
+165 LERAAHQ
-172 VSEKGYDAKALDYGL
+172 MTERGYDAKALDYGL

-192 WLVKPEA
+192 WLVKPET
-199 VYVLGESAMKAIGGI
+199 VMFLGESGMKAISGI

-233 EKMGAILQGY
+233 ERLGGILQGY

-261 VLGLVREQA
+261 VLDMVRTQTVR
-270 SKLAFS
+270 LAMS
-276 NKVQD
+276 EAMQD
-281 GLNGWKNDMV
+281 GINSWKNNMLEGW
-291 NQWDAEQT
+291 NAEET

-308 DKALSAMEDGAYVE
+308 DKALAAMEDGQYVDT
-322 AYALPAI
+322 YALPAI
-329 SRMLTDLRSDEEL
+329 ERVLVDLRADDEL
-342 LSGLNAKIVVGVTT
+342 MTGMNAKIVNGVTT

-363 KIGSLVRENVEKMD
+363 KIGKLVRENVDKMD
-377 NKTLIS
+377 NATLVS
-383 LIEDKVGQDLQWIRI
+383 MIEDKVGQDLQWIRI

-404 FIIGIVLTGLRM
+404 FVIGIALTALQM
-416 VLE
+416 ALA

>member
-1 MKKSKHTKTAAAW
+1 MAKPKQTKKAAAW

-28 FQGSIAGKLLVGS
+28 FQGVPVGKLLVGS

-73 LPKNRAKMTEG
+73 LPKNRDKMTEG

-95 KESITEK
+95 KDSITEK
-102 IAGFKAA
+102 IADFKAA
-109 EMVMDTLMRELHTD
+109 ETVLDTLTREFHSD
-123 GAKQMM
+123 GIKTMI

-140 PLEQIAPIV
+140 PLEQIAPLV
-149 AAEIKTQAGAF
+149 AGEIKSQAGAF

-165 LERAISQ
+165 LERAAQ
-172 VSEKGYDAKALDYGL
+172 QMTERGYDAKALDYGL

-192 WLVKPEA
+192 WLVKPET
-199 VYVLGESAMKAIGGI
+199 VMFLGESGMKAISGI

-222 AMNAFLGYMNE
+222 AMNAFMGYLNE
-233 EKMGAILQGY
+233 ERLGGILQGY

-251 KREGSALRYK
+251 KREGSALRYR
-261 VLGLVREQA
+261 VLDMVRTQTVR
-270 SKLAFS
+270 LAMS
-276 NKVQD
+276 EGVQD
-281 GLNGWKNDMV
+281 GLNSWKNSMLEGW
-291 NQWDAEQT
+291 NAEET

-308 DKALSAMEDGAYVE
+308 DKALAAMEDGQYVDT
-322 AYALPAI
+322 YALPAI
-329 SRMLTDLRSDEEL
+329 ERVLVDLRADHEL
-342 LSGLNAKIVVGVTT
+342 MTGMNAKIVDGVTT

-363 KIGSLVRENVEKMD
+363 KIGKLVRENVDKMD
-377 NKTLIS
+377 NATLVS
-383 LIEDKVGQDLQWIRI
+383 MIEDKVGQDLQWIRI

-404 FIIGIVLTGLRM
+404 FIIGIALTALQM
-416 VLE
+416 VLG

>member
-1 MKKSKHTKTAAAW
+1 MAKPKQTKKAAAW

-28 FQGSIAGKLLVGS
+28 FQGVPVGKLLVGS

-73 LPKNRAKMTEG
+73 LPKNRDKMTEG

-95 KESITEK
+95 KDSITEK
-102 IAGFKAA
+102 IADFKAA
-109 EMVMDTLMRELHTD
+109 ETVLDALTRELHSD
-123 GAKQMM
+123 GIKTMI

-140 PLEQIAPIV
+140 PLEQIAPLV
-149 AAEIKTQAGAF
+149 AREIKSQAGAF

-165 LERAISQ
+165 LERAAHQ
-172 VSEKGYDAKALDYGL
+172 MTERGYDAKALDYGL

-192 WLVKPEA
+192 WLVKPET
-199 VYVLGESAMKAIGGI
+199 VMFLGESGMKAISGI

-233 EKMGAILQGY
+233 ERLGGILQGY

-261 VLGLVREQA
+261 VLDMVRTQTVR
-270 SKLAFS
+270 LAMS
-276 NKVQD
+276 EAMQD
-281 GLNGWKNDMV
+281 GINSWKNNMLEGW
-291 NQWDAEQT
+291 NAEET

-308 DKALSAMEDGAYVE
+308 DKALAAMEDGQYVDT
-322 AYALPAI
+322 YALPAI
-329 SRMLTDLRSDEEL
+329 ERVLVDLRADDEL
-342 LSGLNAKIVVGVTT
+342 MTGMNAKIVDGVTT

-363 KIGSLVRENVEKMD
+363 KIGKLVRENVDKMD
-377 NKTLIS
+377 NATLVS
-383 LIEDKVGQDLQWIRI
+383 MIEDKVGQDLQWIRI

-404 FIIGIVLTGLRM
+404 FVIGIALTALQM
-416 VLE
+416 ALA

>member
-149 AAEIKTQAGAF
+149 AAEVKTQAGTF

-192 WLVKPEA
+192 WLVKPET

-276 NKVQD
+276 AKVQD
-281 GLNGWKNDMV
+281 GLNGWKNDML

-329 SRMLTDLRSDEEL
+329 GRVLTDLRSDEEL

>member
-1 MKKSKHTKTAAAW
+1 MAKPKQTKKAAAW

-28 FQGSIAGKLLVGS
+28 FQGVPVGKLLVGS

-73 LPKNRAKMTEG
+73 LPKNRDKMTEG

-95 KESITEK
+95 KDSITEK
-102 IAGFKAA
+102 IADFKAA
-109 EMVMDTLMRELHTD
+109 ETVLDTLTRELHSD
-123 GAKQMM
+123 GIKTMI

-140 PLEQIAPIV
+140 PLEQIAPLV
-149 AAEIKTQAGAF
+149 AREIKSQAGAF

-165 LERAISQ
+165 LERAAHQ
-172 VSEKGYDAKALDYGL
+172 MTERGYDAKALDYGL

-192 WLVKPEA
+192 WLVKPETIMF
-199 VYVLGESAMKAIGGI
+199 LGESGMKAISGI

-233 EKMGAILQGY
+233 ERLGGILQGY

-261 VLGLVREQA
+261 VLDMVRTQTVR
-270 SKLAFS
+270 LAMS
-276 NKVQD
+276 EAMQD
-281 GLNGWKNDMV
+281 GINSWKNNMLEGW
-291 NQWDAEQT
+291 NAEET
-299 VLNKLTELR
+299 VLNKLTDLR
-308 DKALSAMEDGAYVE
+308 DKALAAMEDGQYVDT
-322 AYALPAI
+322 YALPAI
-329 SRMLTDLRSDEEL
+329 ERVLVDLRADDEL
-342 LSGLNAKIVVGVTT
+342 MTGMNAKIVNGVTT

-363 KIGSLVRENVEKMD
+363 KIGKLVRENVDKMD
-377 NKTLIS
+377 NATLVS
-383 LIEDKVGQDLQWIRI
+383 MIEDKVGQDLQWIRI

-404 FIIGIVLTGLRM
+404 FVIGIALTALQM
-416 VLE
+416 ALA

>member
-1 MKKSKHTKTAAAW
+1 MAKPKKTKTAAAW
-14 SLVVMGAGFAASLP
+14 SLVIMGAGFAASLP
-28 FQGSIAGKLLVGS
+28 FQGVPVGKLLVGS

-73 LPKNRAKMTEG
+73 LPKNRDKMTEG

-95 KESITEK
+95 KDSITEK

-109 EMVMDTLMRELHTD
+109 EIVLDTLGRELHSD
-123 GAKQMM
+123 GIKTMI

-140 PLEQIAPIV
+140 PLEQIAPMV
-149 AAEIKTQAGAF
+149 AKEIKSQAGAF

-165 LERAISQ
+165 LERAAVQ
-172 VSEKGYDAKALDYGL
+172 VTERGYDAQALDYAL

-192 WLVKPEA
+192 WLVQPET
-199 VYVLGESAMKAIGGI
+199 VLFLGESGMKAISGI

-222 AMNAFLGYMNE
+222 AMNAFMGYLNEDRLGS
-233 EKMGAILQGY
+233 IIQGY

-261 VLGLVREQA
+261 VLNMLRTQA
-270 SKLAFS
+270 MRLAAS
-276 NKVQD
+276 EAVQD
-281 GLNGWKNDMV
+281 GLNGWKNNLLDGW
-291 NQWDAEQT
+291 NAEET

-308 DKALSAMEDGAYVE
+308 DKALVAMEDGRYVDT
-322 AYALPAI
+322 YALPAI
-329 SRMLTDLRSDEEL
+329 EKVLADLRADEAL
-342 LSGLNAKIVVGVTT
+342 MTGMNAKIVEGVTT

-363 KIGSLVRENVEKMD
+363 KIGNLVRENVDKMD
-377 NKTLIS
+377 NASLIS

-404 FIIGIVLTGLRM
+404 FIIGVVLTALRM

>member
-1 MKKSKHTKTAAAW
+1 MAKPKQTKKAAAW

-28 FQGSIAGKLLVGS
+28 FQGVPVGKLLVGS

-73 LPKNRAKMTEG
+73 LPKNRNKMTEG

-95 KESITEK
+95 KDSITEK
-102 IAGFKAA
+102 IADFKAA
-109 EMVMDTLMRELHTD
+109 ETVLDTLTRELHND
-123 GAKQMM
+123 GIKTMI

-140 PLEQIAPIV
+140 PLEQIAPLV
-149 AAEIKTQAGAF
+149 AREIKSQAGAF
-160 DLGPI
+160 DLAPI
-165 LERAISQ
+165 LERAAHQ
-172 VSEKGYDAKALDYGL
+172 MTERGYDAKALDYGL

-192 WLVKPEA
+192 WLVKPETIMF
-199 VYVLGESAMKAIGGI
+199 LGESGMKAISGI

-233 EKMGAILQGY
+233 ERLGGILQGY

-261 VLGLVREQA
+261 VLDMVRTQTVR
-270 SKLAFS
+270 LAMS
-276 NKVQD
+276 EAMQD
-281 GLNGWKNDMV
+281 GINSWKNNMLEGW
-291 NQWDAEQT
+291 NAEET

-308 DKALSAMEDGAYVE
+308 DKALAAMEDGQYVDT
-322 AYALPAI
+322 YALPAI
-329 SRMLTDLRSDEEL
+329 ERVLVDLRADHDL
-342 LSGLNAKIVVGVTT
+342 MTGMNAKIVDGVTT

-363 KIGSLVRENVEKMD
+363 KIGKLVRENVDKMD
-377 NKTLIS
+377 NATLVS
-383 LIEDKVGQDLQWIRI
+383 MIEDKVGQDLQWIRI

-404 FIIGIVLTGLRM
+404 FVIGIALTALQM
-416 VLE
+416 ALA

>member
-1 MKKSKHTKTAAAW
+1 MAKPKQTKKAAAW

-28 FQGSIAGKLLVGS
+28 FQGVPVGKLLVGS

-73 LPKNRAKMTEG
+73 LPKNRDKMTEG

-95 KESITEK
+95 KDSITEK
-102 IAGFKAA
+102 IADFKAA
-109 EMVMDTLMRELHTD
+109 ETVLDTLTRELHSD
-123 GAKQMM
+123 GIKTMI

-140 PLEQIAPIV
+140 PLEQIAPLV
-149 AAEIKTQAGAF
+149 AGEIKSQAGAF

-165 LERAISQ
+165 LERAAHQ
-172 VSEKGYDAKALDYGL
+172 MTERGYDAKALDYGL

-192 WLVKPEA
+192 WLVKPET
-199 VYVLGESAMKAIGGI
+199 VMFLGESGMKAISGI

-233 EKMGAILQGY
+233 ERLGGILQGY

-261 VLGLVREQA
+261 VLDMVRTQTVRIAMSEG
-270 SKLAFS
+270 
-276 NKVQD
+276 VQE
-281 GLNGWKNDMV
+281 GVNSWKNNMLEGW
-291 NQWDAEQT
+291 NAEET
-299 VLNKLTELR
+299 VLNKLTEMR
-308 DKALSAMEDGAYVE
+308 DKALAAMEDGRYVDT
-322 AYALPAI
+322 YALPAI
-329 SRMLTDLRSDEEL
+329 ERVLSDLRADHEL
-342 LSGLNAKIVVGVTT
+342 MTSMNAKIVEGVTT

-363 KIGSLVRENVEKMD
+363 KIGKLVRENVDKMD
-377 NKTLIS
+377 NATLVS
-383 LIEDKVGQDLQWIRI
+383 MIEDKVGQDLQWIRI

-404 FIIGIVLTGLRM
+404 FVIGIALTALQM
-416 VLE
+416 ALA

>member
-1 MKKSKHTKTAAAW
+1 MAKPKQTKKAAAW

-28 FQGSIAGKLLVGS
+28 FQGVPVGKLLVGS

-73 LPKNRAKMTEG
+73 LPKNRDKMTEG

-95 KESITEK
+95 KDSITEK
-102 IAGFKAA
+102 IADFKAA
-109 EMVMDTLMRELHTD
+109 ETVLDTLTRELHND
-123 GAKQMM
+123 GIKTMI

-140 PLEQIAPIV
+140 PLEQIAPLV
-149 AAEIKTQAGAF
+149 AREIKSQAGVF

-165 LERAISQ
+165 LERAAHQ
-172 VSEKGYDAKALDYGL
+172 MTERGYDAKALDYGL

-192 WLVKPEA
+192 WLVKPETIMF
-199 VYVLGESAMKAIGGI
+199 LGESGMKAISGI

-233 EKMGAILQGY
+233 ERLGGILQGY

-261 VLGLVREQA
+261 VLDMVRTQTVR
-270 SKLAFS
+270 LAMS
-276 NKVQD
+276 EAMQD
-281 GLNGWKNDMV
+281 GINSWKNNMLEGW
-291 NQWDAEQT
+291 NAEET

-308 DKALSAMEDGAYVE
+308 DKALAAMEDGKYVDT
-322 AYALPAI
+322 YALPAI
-329 SRMLTDLRSDEEL
+329 ERVLVDLRADDEL
-342 LSGLNAKIVVGVTT
+342 MTGMNAKIVDGVTT

-363 KIGSLVRENVEKMD
+363 KIGKLVRENVDKMD
-377 NKTLIS
+377 NATLVS
-383 LIEDKVGQDLQWIRI
+383 MIEDKVGQDLQWIRI

-404 FIIGIVLTGLRM
+404 FVIGIALTALQM
-416 VLE
+416 ALA

>member
-1 MKKSKHTKTAAAW
+1 MAKPKQTKKAAAW
-14 SLVVMGAGFAASLP
+14 SLVIMGAGFAASLP
-28 FQGSIAGKLLVGS
+28 FQGSLVGKMLVGS

-73 LPKNRAKMTEG
+73 LPKNRDKMTEG

-95 KESITEK
+95 KDSITEK
-102 IAGFKAA
+102 IAGYKAA
-109 EMVMDTLMRELHTD
+109 ETVLDTLAKELHTD
-123 GAKQMM
+123 GAKTMI

-140 PLEQIAPIV
+140 PVEQIAPLV
-149 AAEIKTQAGAF
+149 AREIKSQAGAF

-165 LERAISQ
+165 LERASIQ
-172 VSEKGYDAKALDYGL
+172 MSERGYDVKALDYGL

-192 WLVKPEA
+192 WLVKPETIMF
-199 VYVLGESAMKAIGGI
+199 LGEAGMKAVSGI
-214 QMNGLMQF
+214 QLNGLMQF
-222 AMNAFLGYMNE
+222 AMNAFMGYLNE
-233 EKMGAILQGY
+233 ERLGSILQGY

-261 VLGLVREQA
+261 VLDLVRTQTVRIAMSE
-270 SKLAFS
+270 S
-276 NKVQD
+276 VQQ
-281 GLNGWKNDMV
+281 GLNDWKNSMLDGW
-291 NQWDAEQT
+291 NAEET

-308 DKALSAMEDGAYVE
+308 DKALAGMEDGQYVDT
-322 AYALPAI
+322 YALPAI
-329 SRMLTDLRSDEEL
+329 ERVLSDLRADEAL
-342 LSGLNAKIVVGVTT
+342 LTSLNAKIVEGITT

-363 KIGSLVRENVEKMD
+363 KIGNLVRENVDKMD
-377 NKTLIS
+377 NASLVS

-404 FIIGIVLTGLRM
+404 FIIGIALTALRI

>member
-1 MKKSKHTKTAAAW
+1 MAKPKQTKKAAAW

-28 FQGSIAGKLLVGS
+28 FQGSVVGKLLVGS

-73 LPKNRAKMTEG
+73 LPKNRDKMTEG

-95 KESITEK
+95 KDSITEK

-109 EMVMDTLMRELHTD
+109 ETVLDIMSRELHND
-123 GAKQMM
+123 GVKTMI

-140 PLEQIAPIV
+140 PLEQIAPLV
-149 AAEIKTQAGAF
+149 ASEIKSQAGAF

-165 LERAISQ
+165 LERASVQ
-172 VSEKGYDAKALDYGL
+172 LSERGYDAKALDYGL

-192 WLVKPEA
+192 WLVKPETITF
-199 VYVLGESAMKAIGGI
+199 LGESGMKAISGI

-233 EKMGAILQGY
+233 EKLGSILQGY
-243 LFDRVEDM
+243 LFDQVEDM

-261 VLGLVREQA
+261 VLGLVRTQA
-270 SKLAFS
+270 VRLALS
-276 NKVQD
+276 ESVRD
-281 GLNGWKNDMV
+281 GINGWKDSILDSWN
-291 NQWDAEQT
+291 AEET

-308 DKALSAMEDGAYVE
+308 GKALAAMEDGKYVE
-322 AYALPAI
+322 TYALPAI
-329 SRMLTDLRSDEEL
+329 ERVLSDLRSDSAL
-342 LSGLNAKIVVGVTT
+342 LDGLNAKIVEGVTT

-363 KIGSLVRENVEKMD
+363 KIGNLVRENVDKMD
-377 NKTLIS
+377 NASLIS

-404 FIIGIVLTGLRM
+404 FVIGIALTALRM

>member
-1 MKKSKHTKTAAAW
+1 MAKPKQTKKAAAW

-28 FQGSIAGKLLVGS
+28 FQGVPVGKLLVGS

-73 LPKNRAKMTEG
+73 LPKNRDKMTEG

-95 KESITEK
+95 KDSITEK
-102 IAGFKAA
+102 IADFKAA
-109 EMVMDTLMRELHTD
+109 ETVLDTLTRELHSD
-123 GAKQMM
+123 GIKTMI

-140 PLEQIAPIV
+140 PLEQIAPLV
-149 AAEIKTQAGAF
+149 AREIKSQAGAF

-165 LERAISQ
+165 LERAAHQ
-172 VSEKGYDAKALDYGL
+172 MTERGYDAKALDYGL

-192 WLVKPEA
+192 WLVKPET
-199 VYVLGESAMKAIGGI
+199 VMFLGESGMKAISGI

-233 EKMGAILQGY
+233 ERLGGILQGY

-261 VLGLVREQA
+261 VLDMVRTQTLR
-270 SKLAFS
+270 LAMS
-276 NKVQD
+276 EAMQD
-281 GLNGWKNDMV
+281 GINSWKNNMLEGW
-291 NQWDAEQT
+291 NAEET

-308 DKALSAMEDGAYVE
+308 DKALAAMEDGQYVDT
-322 AYALPAI
+322 YALPAI
-329 SRMLTDLRSDEEL
+329 ERVLVDLRADDEL
-342 LSGLNAKIVVGVTT
+342 MTGMNAKIVDGVTT

-363 KIGSLVRENVEKMD
+363 KIGKLVRENVDKMD
-377 NKTLIS
+377 NATLVS
-383 LIEDKVGQDLQWIRI
+383 MIEDKVGQDLQWIRI

-404 FIIGIVLTGLRM
+404 FVIGIALTALQM
-416 VLE
+416 ALA

>member
-1 MKKSKHTKTAAAW
+1 MAKPKQTKKAAAW

-28 FQGSIAGKLLVGS
+28 FQGVPVGKLLVGS

-73 LPKNRAKMTEG
+73 LPKNRNKMTEG

-95 KESITEK
+95 KDSITEK
-102 IAGFKAA
+102 IADFKAS
-109 EMVMDTLMRELHTD
+109 ETVLDTLTRELHND
-123 GAKQMM
+123 GIKTMI

-140 PLEQIAPIV
+140 PLEQIAPLV
-149 AAEIKTQAGAF
+149 AREIKSQAGAF

-165 LERAISQ
+165 LERAAHQ
-172 VSEKGYDAKALDYGL
+172 MTERGYDAKALDYGL

-192 WLVKPEA
+192 WLVKPETIMF
-199 VYVLGESAMKAIGGI
+199 LGESGMKAISGI

-233 EKMGAILQGY
+233 ERLGGILQGY

-261 VLGLVREQA
+261 VLDLVRTQTVR
-270 SKLAFS
+270 LAIS
-276 NKVQD
+276 DSVQD
-281 GLNGWKNDMV
+281 GINSWKNNMLDGW
-291 NQWDAEQT
+291 NAEET

-308 DKALSAMEDGAYVE
+308 DKALAAMEDGQYVDT
-322 AYALPAI
+322 YALPAI
-329 SRMLTDLRSDEEL
+329 ERVLVDLRADHEL
-342 LSGLNAKIVVGVTT
+342 MTGMNAKIVDGVTT

-363 KIGSLVRENVEKMD
+363 KIGKLVRENVDKMD
-377 NKTLIS
+377 NATLVS
-383 LIEDKVGQDLQWIRI
+383 MIEDKVGQDLQWIRI

-404 FIIGIVLTGLRM
+404 FVIGIALTALQM
-416 VLE
+416 ALA

>member
-1 MKKSKHTKTAAAW
+1 MAKPKQTKKAAAW

-28 FQGSIAGKLLVGS
+28 FQGVPVGKLLVGS

-73 LPKNRAKMTEG
+73 LPKNRDKMTEG

-95 KESITEK
+95 KDSITEK
-102 IAGFKAA
+102 IADFKAA
-109 EMVMDTLMRELHTD
+109 ETVLDTLTRELHND
-123 GAKQMM
+123 GIKTMI

-140 PLEQIAPIV
+140 PLEQIAPLV
-149 AAEIKTQAGAF
+149 AAEIKSQAGAF

-165 LERAISQ
+165 LERAAHQ
-172 VSEKGYDAKALDYGL
+172 MTERGYDAKALDYGL

-192 WLVKPEA
+192 WLVKPETIMF
-199 VYVLGESAMKAIGGI
+199 LGESGMKAISGI

-233 EKMGAILQGY
+233 ERLGGILQGY

-261 VLGLVREQA
+261 VLDMVRTQTVRLA
-270 SKLAFS
+270 MSKAM
-276 NKVQD
+276 QD
-281 GLNGWKNDMV
+281 GINSWKNNMLEGW
-291 NQWDAEQT
+291 NAEET

-308 DKALSAMEDGAYVE
+308 DKALAAMEDGQYVDT
-322 AYALPAI
+322 YALPAI
-329 SRMLTDLRSDEEL
+329 ERVLVDLRADDEL
-342 LSGLNAKIVVGVTT
+342 MTGMNAKIVNGVTT

-363 KIGSLVRENVEKMD
+363 KIGKLVRENVDKMD
-377 NKTLIS
+377 NATLVS
-383 LIEDKVGQDLQWIRI
+383 MIEDKVGQDLQWIRI

-404 FIIGIVLTGLRM
+404 FVIGIALTALQM
-416 VLE
+416 ALA

>member
-1 MKKSKHTKTAAAW
+1 MAKPKQTKKAAAW

-28 FQGSIAGKLLVGS
+28 FQGVPVGKLLVGS

-73 LPKNRAKMTEG
+73 LPKNRDKMTEG

-95 KESITEK
+95 KDSITEK
-102 IAGFKAA
+102 IADFKAA
-109 EMVMDTLMRELHTD
+109 ETVLDTLTRELHND
-123 GAKQMM
+123 GIKTMI

-140 PLEQIAPIV
+140 PLEQIAPLV
-149 AAEIKTQAGAF
+149 AGEIKSQAGAF

-165 LERAISQ
+165 LERAAHQ
-172 VSEKGYDAKALDYGL
+172 MTERGYDAKALDYGL

-192 WLVKPEA
+192 WLVKPETIMF
-199 VYVLGESAMKAIGGI
+199 LGESGMKAISGI

-233 EKMGAILQGY
+233 ERLGGILQGY

-261 VLGLVREQA
+261 VLDLVRTQTIR
-270 SKLAFS
+270 LAIS
-276 NKVQD
+276 DSVQD
-281 GLNGWKNDMV
+281 GINSWKNNMLDGW
-291 NQWDAEQT
+291 NAEET

-308 DKALSAMEDGAYVE
+308 DKALAAMEDGQYVDT
-322 AYALPAI
+322 YALPAI
-329 SRMLTDLRSDEEL
+329 ERVLVDLRADHEL
-342 LSGLNAKIVVGVTT
+342 MTGMNAKIVDGVTT

-363 KIGSLVRENVEKMD
+363 QIGKLVRENVDKMD
-377 NKTLIS
+377 NATLVS
-383 LIEDKVGQDLQWIRI
+383 MIEDKVGQDLQWIRI

-404 FIIGIVLTGLRM
+404 FVIGIALTALQM
-416 VLE
+416 ALA